1 MSSVKRRDNKNRVL
15 NRGESQRQDGRYT
28 YKYTDTFGKAKYVY
42 AWKLLPTDK
51 TPAGKREDLSLRE
64 KERIIQRD
72 LFDGID
78 TKGSKMTLC
87 QLYAKKNAQR
97 PNVKKSTQQ
106 GRKYLMDVLEQD
118 KLGARSIDSIKPS
131 DAKEWAVRMKAKGL
145 SYKTINN
152 YKRSLKASFYMA
164 IEDDYVRKN
173 PFDFPLSEVIED
185 DSKPKIALIEEQ
197 EASLL
202 DFMKQDKVYS
212 KYYDDVLILLKT
224 GLRISELCGLTRSDL
239 DFKNHTIRINHQ
251 LLKDK
256 DGFYIAEP
264 KTKSGVRNVPM
275 SEETEKAFQRVLKR
289 KQKPKLKEIDGY
301 RNFLFIS
308 PNGYPMQEGSYKS
321 ALNGVVKKYN
331 KSHKKTPLPK
341 ITPHSLRHTFCTQLS
356 QKNMNPK
363 NLQYIMGHASI
374 TITLD
379 LYAHAS
385 EAGANKE
392 MRSLIA

>member
-1 MSSVKRRDNKNRVL
+1 MSSAKRRDNKNRIL

-28 YKYTDTFGKAKYVY
+28 YKYVDAQGETKYVY

-72 LFDGID
+72 LFDDID

-106 GRKYLMDVLEQD
+106 GRKYLMEVLKQD

-131 DAKEWAVRMKAKGL
+131 DAKEWAVRMKENGF

-152 YKRSLKASFYMA
+152 YKRSQKASFHMA
-164 IEDDYVRKN
+164 
-173 PFDFPLSEVIED
+173 IED
-185 DSKPKIALIEEQ
+185 DSKPKVALSEEQ
-197 EASLL
+197 EARLL
-202 DFMKQDKVYS
+202 DFMEQDRNYQ
-212 KYYDDVLILLKT
+212 KYHDDVLILLKT
-224 GLRISELCGLTRSDL
+224 GLRISELCGLTRSDI
-239 DFKNHTIRINHQ
+239 DFKNHAIRINHQ

-264 KTKSGVRNVPM
+264 KTKSGFRNVPM

-289 KQKPKLKEIDGY
+289 KQKPTLKEIDGY
-301 RNFLFIS
+301 RNFLFLS
-308 PNGYPMQEGSYKS
+308 PNGYPMQEGCYKS
-321 ALNGVVKKYN
+321 VLNGVVKKYN
-331 KSHKKTPLPK
+331 KSHEKTPLPR
-341 ITPHSLRHTFCTQLS
+341 ITPHSLRHTFCTQLA

-385 EAGANKE
+385 EAGANRE

>member
-1 MSSVKRRDNKNRVL
+1 MSSAKRRDNKNRIL

-28 YKYTDTFGKAKYVY
+28 YKYVDAQGETKYVY

-106 GRKYLMDVLEQD
+106 GRKYLMEALKQD

-131 DAKEWAVRMKAKGL
+131 DAKEWAVRMKENGF
-145 SYKTINN
+145 SYKTIKN
-152 YKRSLKASFYMA
+152 YKRSLKASFHMA
-164 IEDDYVRKN
+164 
-173 PFDFPLSEVIED
+173 IED
-185 DSKPKIALIEEQ
+185 DSKPKVALSEEQ
-197 EASLL
+197 EARLL
-202 DFMKQDKVYS
+202 DFMEQDRTYQ

-224 GLRISELCGLTRSDL
+224 GLRISELCGLTRSDI
-239 DFKNHTIRINHQ
+239 DFKNHAIRINHQ

-275 SEETEKAFQRVLKR
+275 SKETEKAFHRVLKR
-289 KQKPKLKEIDGY
+289 KQKPKIKEIDGY
-301 RNFLFIS
+301 RNFLFLS
-308 PNGYPMQEGSYKS
+308 PNGYPMQESNYKS
-321 ALNGVVKKYN
+321 VLNGVVKKYN
-331 KSHKKTPLPK
+331 KSHEKTPLPR
-341 ITPHSLRHTFCTQLS
+341 ITPHSLRHTFCTQLA

-374 TITLD
+374 TVTLD

-385 EAGANKE
+385 EAGANRE